1 MNPASMSTKN
11 VPALS
16 DQDRQTPG
24 TQTTD
29 ASRTNPSAQLTISGC
44 LAGAA
49 RLYGK
54 RQALAA
60 PFSKSLNYRQLF
72 GQITSSVEALNNL
85 GIGRGDRLAL
95 VLSGGLHTGMTFLG
109 VAAGAT
115 CAPLN
120 PRYRE
125 QEFASLFTVLRPKA
139 VIVGTECRSEA
150 FLAANQLS
158 VPVIELSALKTGS
171 QKFVWHGKK
180 LGAATQGGF
189 AKAEDTALM
198 LFTSGTTA
206 QPKLVPLTHINLL
219 TSARQIAAGLKLI
232 PDDRCLN
239 IMPLFHVHGLVAGLL
254 STLLTGGSAVCPSEF
269 RAGDFFS
276 WIEEFRP
283 TWYTAVPTMHQAILA
298 QAENHAE
305 TISKNP
311 FRFIRSCSAP
321 LPQRLAANLETVFR
335 APVIE
340 AYGTTEAAHQIA
352 SNPLPPA
359 IRKPG
364 SVGKPTGAEIA
375 IIDEAA
381 NRQPANAVGEVTIRG
396 ANVTHGCTNPDGDDR
411 SFLDGW
417 LRTGDQGYLDTDGY
431 LFLTGRIKEL
441 INRGGEKIS
450 PPEIDNVL
458 ASHPAVSQAAAFGVQ
473 HPTLGEEV
481 MAAVILRPGFVSDPE
496 EIRQFAVQRL
506 GDFKVPRQIFLVDE
520 LPTSP
525 SGKIQRIKLAD
536 FLAYQLQ
543 PPFIAPEGERERVLA
558 RIVAD
563 VLGIEQVG
571 RRENFFAL
579 GGDSL
584 RAFQV
589 LARIRSAFDVNLSI
603 ATIFR
608 RATIAEL
615 ADEVQH
621 IKNRTLLD
629 ECQTDQETTE

>member
-189 AKAEDTALM
+189 AKA
-198 LFTSGTTA
+198 
-206 QPKLVPLTHINLL
+206 
-219 TSARQIAAGLKLI
+219 
-232 PDDRCLN
+232 
-239 IMPLFHVHGLVAGLL
+239 
-254 STLLTGGSAVCPSEF
+254 
-269 RAGDFFS
+269 
-276 WIEEFRP
+276 
-283 TWYTAVPTMHQAILA
+283 
-298 QAENHAE
+298 
-305 TISKNP
+305 
-311 FRFIRSCSAP
+311 
-321 LPQRLAANLETVFR
+321 
-335 APVIE
+335 
-340 AYGTTEAAHQIA
+340 
-352 SNPLPPA
+352 
-359 IRKPG
+359 
-364 SVGKPTGAEIA
+364 
-375 IIDEAA
+375 
-381 NRQPANAVGEVTIRG
+381 
-396 ANVTHGCTNPDGDDR
+396 
-411 SFLDGW
+411 
-417 LRTGDQGYLDTDGY
+417 
-431 LFLTGRIKEL
+431 
-441 INRGGEKIS
+441 
-450 PPEIDNVL
+450 
-458 ASHPAVSQAAAFGVQ
+458 
-473 HPTLGEEV
+473 
-481 MAAVILRPGFVSDPE
+481 
-496 EIRQFAVQRL
+496 
-506 GDFKVPRQIFLVDE
+506 
-520 LPTSP
+520 
-525 SGKIQRIKLAD
+525 
-536 FLAYQLQ
+536 
-543 PPFIAPEGERERVLA
+543 
-558 RIVAD
+558 
-563 VLGIEQVG
+563 
-571 RRENFFAL
+571 
-579 GGDSL
+579 
-584 RAFQV
+584 
-589 LARIRSAFDVNLSI
+589 
-603 ATIFR
+603 
-608 RATIAEL
+608 
-615 ADEVQH
+615 
-621 IKNRTLLD
+621 
-629 ECQTDQETTE
+629 